1 MDTVLTDSR
10 VSRQDSS
17 RQNSR
22 SGGGQRRMKGVSPRP
37 GKKKAPV
44 TPFTVGGQFSDFT
57 YSGGPIINTPQV
69 SILFVGDWSS
79 SADQTRATNLE
90 QFVGDM
96 LNSSYMNILS
106 QYGCGS
112 SGSVVASATV
122 ASPDHDLSADDVHG
136 LIQSAIDNGLVSD
149 AGFSNAYI
157 LFLDNAT
164 AVDDTSA
171 GAVMCQASSDNAFGY
186 HYHFTTAGGAN
197 CYYAVV
203 PSLTDSCLKNSCAS
217 DSDCTLHL
225 SQTQEQR
232 QTQVASHEL
241 SEMFSD
247 PEVGFNDAWTRLS
260 TGDENGDIC
269 NGKPGTITVGSRTS
283 TVQLMYSKSDD
294 MSSNGAT
301 TCIASLPNPLPAFVP
316 WRHLGR
322 IPAHPLAADID
333 CSGLQQGVRS
343 VTLADVD
350 GDNQAELIAQIDA
363 AHSGG
368 NDFWAMKFDR
378 IAHSWNHLSP
388 IPGHALQADLDC
400 SGLPNAGRAV
410 GSGDVDGDG
419 QAEVVVQID
428 AHGSGGNDFWVMK
441 FDPVKKGWTHLS
453 EIEGHPLEADFDCSG
468 LSNAVRAFAVADV
481 DGDGRAEVIAQIDAA
496 HSGGNDFWVMKFES
510 RTLNWIHLSPIPG
523 HPLQA
528 DFDCSGLPNAARR
541 FVAGDVDG
549 DGLAEVVLQIDAAH
563 SGGNDFWVMKFDPAS
578 RTWSHLSPI
587 PGHPLQADFDCSGL
601 PNAARSVALADV
613 DGDGRA
619 EVVIQID
626 AHGSGGNDFW
636 VMKFVPPAFTPG
648 FWEHLSPIP
657 GHPLQADFD
666 CSVLQESAKS
676 VSVGDIDSDGREEV
690 LLQIDAPGNG
700 GNTFWAMKFDTVL
713 RSWSHFSPIPG
724 HPLEADIACCAISD
738 GGASARMADVDG
750 DGRSELV
757 VLIQATGS
765 GRNDLWVMDLP

>member
-1 MDTVLTDSR
+1 MDKRTSDRRTRKHDTRKRQTR
-10 VSRQDSS
+10 V
-17 RQNSR
+17 
-22 SGGGQRRMKGVSPRP
+22 GIGHRMKGVSPKRRV
-37 GKKKAPV
+37 KKLLQAP
-44 TPFTVGGQFSDFT
+44 FASAGLFSDFT
-57 YSGGPIINTPQV
+57 YSGGPVIETPQV
-69 SILFVGDWSS
+69 SVLFVGNWSS
-79 SADQTRATNLE
+79 SADQTRATNLK
-90 QFVGDM
+90 QFVSDL
-96 LNSSYMNILS
+96 LNSDYMNILS

-122 ASPDHDLSADDVHG
+122 ASPDSNLSTSDIHDIL
-136 LIQSAIDNGLVSD
+136 QSAIDDGLVPA
-149 AGFSNAYI
+149 AGPSNAYI
-157 LFLDNAT
+157 IVLDNT
-164 AVDDTSA
+164 TGVNDSA
-171 GAVMCQASSDNAFGY
+171 ADAVMCEASSDNAFGY
-186 HYHFTTAGGAN
+186 HFHFPTTGGAN

-203 PSLTDSCLKNSCAS
+203 PGLSDTCLKNSCPT
-217 DSDCTLHL
+217 DSSCTLHL

-247 PEVGFNDAWTRLS
+247 PEVEFNNAWTSLS

-269 NGKPGTITVGSRTS
+269 NGNAGSITVDTRTWN
-283 TVQLMYSKSDD
+283 VQLMYSKSDD
-294 MSSNGAT
+294 MSSNGGT
-301 TCIASLPNPLPAFVP
+301 TCIAGLSNPLTAFVP

-322 IPAHPLAADID
+322 ISGHPLAADID

-350 GDNQAELIAQIDA
+350 GDNQAEMIAQIDA
-363 AHSGG
+363 ANSGG
-368 NDFWAMKFDR
+368 NDFWAMKYDPVGGG
-378 IAHSWNHLSP
+378 WGHLSP
-388 IPGHALQADLDC
+388 IPGHPLQADLDC

-410 GSGDVDGDG
+410 GGGDVDGDG

-428 AHGSGGNDFWVMK
+428 AKGSGGNDFWVMK
-441 FDPVKKGWTHLS
+441 FDPIKKAWTHLS
-453 EIEGHPLEADFDCSG
+453 QIAGHPLQADFDCSG
-468 LSNAVRAFAVADV
+468 LQNAVRAFVVADV
-481 DGDGRAEVIAQIDAA
+481 DGDSHDEVVAQIDAA
-496 HSGGNDFWVMKFES
+496 NSGGNDFWVMKFES
-510 RTLNWIHLSPIPG
+510 RSRNWIHISPIPG

-549 DGLAEVVLQIDAAH
+549 DGLAEVVLQIDAKN

-601 PNAARSVALADV
+601 PNVARAVAMADV

-619 EVVIQID
+619 EVVVQID
-626 AHGSGGNDFW
+626 AKNSGGNDFW

-648 FWEHLSPIP
+648 GWVHLSPIP

-666 CSVLQESAKS
+666 CSGLPEAAKS
-676 VSVGDIDSDGREEV
+676 VSVGDIDGDGREEV
-690 LLQIDAPGNG
+690 LLQIDAPGDG
-700 GNTFWAMKFDTVL
+700 GNTFWAMKFDPVS

-724 HPLEADIACCAISD
+724 HPLEADIASCALPH
-738 GGASARMADVDG
+738 GVATARMADVDG

-757 VLIQATGS
+757 LQIQATGS
-765 GRNDLWVMDLP
+765 GRNDFWAMDLP

>member
-1 MDTVLTDSR
+1 MDDVLNDSQVR
-10 VSRQDSS
+10 REHSS
-17 RQNSR
+17 RQELR
-22 SGGGQRRMKGVSPRP
+22 SGSAQFRMKGVSPKP
-37 GKKKAPV
+37 GVKKAPAV
-44 TPFTVGGQFSDFT
+44 PFAAAGQFSDFT
-57 YSGGPIINTPQV
+57 YSGGPIIETPQV

-79 SADQTRATNLE
+79 IADQTRATNLK
-90 QFVGDM
+90 QFVSDM
-96 LNSSYMNILS
+96 LNSDYMNILS

-112 SGSVVASATV
+112 SGSVVSSPTV
-122 ASPDHDLSADDVHG
+122 PSPDHDLSANDIHG
-136 LIQSAIDNGLVSD
+136 IIQSAIGNNLVPD
-149 AGFSNAYI
+149 ASPSNAYI

-164 AVDDTSA
+164 AVDDTTT
-171 GAVMCQASSDNAFGY
+171 GAVMCQASSDTAFGY
-186 HYHFTTAGGAN
+186 HYHFTTTGGEN

-203 PSLTDSCLKNSCAS
+203 PNLTDTCLKNSCAS
-217 DSDCTLHL
+217 DSNCSLHL
-225 SQTQEQR
+225 SQSQEQR

-269 NGKPGTITVGSRTS
+269 NGRTGTITVGSRTS

-301 TCIASLPNPLPAFVP
+301 TCIAGLPNPLPAFVP
-316 WRHLGR
+316 WQHIGR
-322 IPAHPLAADID
+322 IPAQPLAADID

-350 GDNQAELIAQIDA
+350 GDNRAEMIAQIDA

-368 NDFWAMKFDR
+368 NDFWAMKFDP
-378 IAHSWNHLSP
+378 IAQSWDHLSP
-388 IPGHALQADLDC
+388 IPGHPLQADLDC

-410 GSGDVDGDG
+410 GAGDVDGDG
-419 QAEVVVQID
+419 HAEVVVQID

-441 FDPVKKGWTHLS
+441 FDPIKKGWTHLS
-453 EIEGHPLEADFDCSG
+453 QIEDPLGADIDCSS

-510 RTLNWIHLSPIPG
+510 RTLNWIHLSPIAG

-549 DGLAEVVLQIDAAH
+549 DGVTEVVLQIDGAH

-578 RTWSHLSPI
+578 QTWFHLSPI

-619 EVVIQID
+619 EVVVQID

-636 VMKFVPPAFTPG
+636 VMKYVPPAFTPG

-666 CSVLQESAKS
+666 CSGLSNAAKS
-676 VSVGDIDSDGREEV
+676 VSVGDIDSDGRDEV
-690 LLQIDAPGNG
+690 LLQVDAPDDG
-700 GNTFWAMKFDTVL
+700 GNTFWAMKFDPVS

-724 HPLEADIACCAISD
+724 HPLEADIACCALPH
-738 GGASARMADVDG
+738 GGASVRTADVDG

-757 VLIQATGS
+757 VQIQATGS
-765 GRNDLWVMDLP
+765 GRNDFWVMDLP